1 MAMILAKVWPL
12 EPGVKG
18 NAPHDNSVVTL
29 KCGTPGFMEY
39 EAAKQAEKDG
49 LVQLMA
55 GIGWNDLKTPRTE
68 ATKKPEPAKSEPVRN
83 EYRTA
88 DLKPSTPRN
97 TAQSDTTQDEQDKG
111 TYNVTEMKPKRSQGR
126 PRKNT
131 DMPQAS

>member
-29 KCGTPGFMEY
+29 KCGTPGFMEL

-55 GIGWNDLKTPRTE
+55 GIGWGDLKTPRTE
-68 ATKKPEPAKSEPVRN
+68 ASKPKAEREPKN

-88 DLKPSTPRN
+88 DLKPSTPRD
-97 TAQSDTTQDEQDKG
+97 TAQSDTTEDKG
-111 TYNVTEMKPKRSQGR
+111 TYNVTEMKPKRSPGR

>member
-29 KCGTPGFMEY
+29 KGGTPGFMEL

-55 GIGWNDLKTPRTE
+55 GIGWGDLKTPRTE
-68 ATKKPEPAKSEPVRN
+68 AKPKAAPKPTPKVEQEKKEPKN

-88 DLKPSTPRN
+88 DMKPSLPKADETEDAPN
-97 TAQSDTTQDEQDKG
+97 EYKVTQLQ
-111 TYNVTEMKPKRSQGR
+111 PKRRPGR
-126 PRKNT
+126 PPK
-131 DMPQAS
+131 DAA